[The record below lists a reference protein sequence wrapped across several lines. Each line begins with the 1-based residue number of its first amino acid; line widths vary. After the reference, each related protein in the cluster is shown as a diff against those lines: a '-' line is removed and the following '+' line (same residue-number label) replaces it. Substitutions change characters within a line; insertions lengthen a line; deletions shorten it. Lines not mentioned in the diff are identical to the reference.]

1 MEQLIQQFMDRYL
14 TREEI
19 AYRLPVS
26 LPITKF
32 WPVMDKARRDASIAL
47 PLKTQNGDLF
57 RFVVNS
63 TIKAQCDAVA
73 AMARRSYLLD
83 TLPPEIVEEAT
94 IDEAVWSSVI
104 EGAFTSRAE
113 AAKIIRQDKQPAN
126 KSEQMVK
133 NNYQAMLYVLEHLEE
148 PITAQTLIDIAGIVT
163 RNASDEVVDG
173 FRTVPVYVTGREGV
187 IYTPPAAEQVLGMMD
202 DLLNFIQTSELHPLF
217 KACIAHFYFVYV
229 HPFTD
234 GNGRTARAL
243 SYMMLLRTGY
253 DFFRYFSVSGLI
265 AEERNSYYKSM
276 RHVEASGDDMTYF
289 IDYYSA
295 MLARSVDRMEKH
307 LLHHVLA
314 DKTMYELEASGL
326 LNDRQMKGAR
336 WLLEGDTGSVTVEV
350 WKKKFKTA
358 TETARQDLLMLCEAG
373 MLERTLDGRKAVFI
387 VRKGIQAKSL
397 E

>member
-1 MEQLIQQFMDRYL
+1 MEQLIRQFMDRYL

-32 WPVMDKARRDASIAL
+32 WPMMDKARRDASIVL
-47 PLKTQNGDLF
+47 PLKTQNGDFF
-57 RFVVNS
+57 RFVINS
-63 TIKAQCDAVA
+63 AIEVQCDAVA

-173 FRTVPVYVTGREGV
+173 FRTVPVFVTGREGV
-187 IYTPPAAEQVLGMMD
+187 IFTPPAADQVTGMMD

-314 DKTMYELEASGL
+314 DKTMHELEASSL

-350 WKKKFKTA
+350 WKKKYKTA
-358 TETARQDLLMLCEAG
+358 TETARQDLLLLCEAG

>member
-1 MEQLIQQFMDRYL
+1 MEQLIRQFMDRYL

-19 AYRLPVS
+19 TYRLPVS

-32 WPVMDKARRDASIAL
+32 WPLMDQARRDASIEL
-47 PLKTQNGDLF
+47 PLKTQSGNSF

-63 TIKAQCDAVA
+63 TIESQCDAVA
-73 AMARRSYLLD
+73 AMARRDELLV
-83 TLPPEIVEEAT
+83 TLPVEIAQEAT

-113 AAKIIRQDKQPAN
+113 AAKIIRQDKQPVN
-126 KSEQMVK
+126 KSEQMVM

-148 PITAQTLIDIAGIVT
+148 PITVQTLIDIAEIVT

-187 IYTPPAAEQVLGMMD
+187 IYTPPGADQVPEMMD
-202 DLLNFIQTSELHPLF
+202 DFLNFINSSELHPLF

-243 SYMMLLRTGY
+243 CYMMLLRTGY
-253 DFFRYFSVSGLI
+253 DLFRYFSISGII
-265 AEERNSYYKSM
+265 AEERNAYYKSM
-276 RHVEASGDDMTYF
+276 RHVEESGDDMTYF
-289 IDYYSA
+289 IDFYSA

-307 LLHHVLA
+307 LFRHILA
-314 DKTMYELEASGL
+314 DKTIKILETENL
-326 LNDRQMKGAR
+326 LNDRQLKGVR
-336 WLLEGDTGSVTVEV
+336 WLLEGNSDSVTVDV
-350 WKKKFKTA
+350 WKKKYKTA
-358 TETARQDLLMLCEAG
+358 TETARQDLLCLCEAG
-373 MLERTLDGRKAVFI
+373 VLERTMDGRRAVFVI
-387 VRKGIQAKSL
+387 QNRKNTL
-397 E
+397 

>member
-1 MEQLIQQFMDRYL
+1 MEQLIKQFMDRYL

-26 LPITKF
+26 IPISQF
-32 WPVMDKARRDASIAL
+32 WPLMDQARRNASIDL
-47 PLKTQNGDLF
+47 PLKTQGGENF

-63 TIKAQCDAVA
+63 TIEAQCDAVA
-73 AMARRSYLLD
+73 AMARRSHLLD
-83 TLPPEIVEEAT
+83 SLPAEIMEDAT

-113 AAKIIRQDKQPAN
+113 AAKIIRQNKQPVN
-126 KSEQMVK
+126 RSEQMIK
-133 NNYQAMLYVLEHLEE
+133 NNYQAMLYVLEHLED
-148 PITAQTLIDIAGIVT
+148 PITAQTLIDIAQIVT
-163 RNASDEVVDG
+163 QNASDETVEG

-187 IYTPPAAEQVLGMMD
+187 IYTPPAANQVSAMTD
-202 DLLNFIQTSELHPLF
+202 DLLNFIQSSELHPLF

-276 RHVEASGDDMTYF
+276 RHVEASGNDMTYF

-307 LLHHVLA
+307 LFRHVLA
-314 DKTMYELEASGL
+314 DRIKRSMEASGQ
-326 LNDRQMKGAR
+326 LNDRQLKGVR
-336 WLLEGDTGSVTVEV
+336 WLLEGDSDSITVDA
-350 WKKKFKTA
+350 WKKKYKTA
-358 TETARQDLLMLCEAG
+358 TETARQDLLMLCETG
-373 MLERTLDGRKAVFI
+373 ILTRTMDGRRALFV
-387 VRKGIQAKSL
+387 IQRNI
-397 E
+397 

>member
-1 MEQLIQQFMDRYL
+1 MEQLIKQFMDRYL

-26 LPITKF
+26 IPISQF
-32 WPVMDKARRDASIAL
+32 WPLMDQARRNASIDL
-47 PLKTQNGDLF
+47 PLKTQGGENF

-63 TIKAQCDAVA
+63 TIEAQCDAVA
-73 AMARRSYLLD
+73 AMARRSHLLD
-83 TLPPEIVEEAT
+83 SLPAEIMEDAT

-113 AAKIIRQDKQPAN
+113 AAKIIRQNKQPVN
-126 KSEQMVK
+126 RSEQMIK
-133 NNYQAMLYVLEHLEE
+133 NNYQAMLYVLEHLED
-148 PITAQTLIDIAGIVT
+148 PITTQTLIDIAQIVT
-163 RNASDEVVDG
+163 QNASDETVEG

-187 IYTPPAAEQVLGMMD
+187 IYTPPAAEQVPAMMD
-202 DLLNFIQTSELHPLF
+202 DLLNFIQSSELHPLF

-276 RHVEASGDDMTYF
+276 RHVEASGNDMTYF

-307 LLHHVLA
+307 LFRHVLA
-314 DKTMYELEASGL
+314 DRIMRSMEASGQ
-326 LNDRQMKGAR
+326 LNDRQLKGVR
-336 WLLEGDTGSVTVEV
+336 WLLEGDSDSITVDA
-350 WKKKFKTA
+350 WKKKYKTA
-358 TETARQDLLMLCEAG
+358 TETARQDLLMLCETG
-373 MLERTLDGRKAVFI
+373 ILTRTMDGRRALFI
-387 VRKGIQAKSL
+387 IQRNI
-397 E
+397 

>member
-1 MEQLIQQFMDRYL
+1 MEQLIKQFMDRYL

-26 LPITKF
+26 IPISQF
-32 WPVMDKARRDASIAL
+32 WPLMDQARRNASIDL
-47 PLKTQNGDLF
+47 PLKTQGGENF

-63 TIKAQCDAVA
+63 TIEAQCDAA
-73 AMARRSYLLD
+73 ADMARRSHLLD
-83 TLPPEIVEEAT
+83 SLPAEIMEDAT

-113 AAKIIRQDKQPAN
+113 AAKIIRQNKQPVN
-126 KSEQMVK
+126 RSEQMVK
-133 NNYQAMLYVLEHLEE
+133 NNYQAMLYVLEHLED
-148 PITAQTLIDIAGIVT
+148 PITAQTLIDIAQIVT
-163 RNASDEVVDG
+163 RNASDETVEG

-187 IYTPPAAEQVLGMMD
+187 IYTPPAAEQVSAMMD
-202 DLLNFIQTSELHPLF
+202 DLLNFIQNSDLHPLF

-276 RHVEASGDDMTYF
+276 RHVEASGNDMTYF

-307 LLHHVLA
+307 LFRHVLA
-314 DKTMYELEASGL
+314 ERIMRSMEASGQ
-326 LNDRQMKGAR
+326 LNDRQLKGVR
-336 WLLEGDTGSVTVEV
+336 WLLEGDSDSITVDA
-350 WKKKFKTA
+350 WKKKYKTA
-358 TETARQDLLMLCEAG
+358 TETARQDLLMLCETG
-373 MLERTLDGRKAVFI
+373 IMTRTMDGRRALFVI
-387 VRKGIQAKSL
+387 RRNI
-397 E
+397 

>member
-32 WPVMDKARRDASIAL
+32 WPMMDKARKDASIVL
-47 PLKTQNGDLF
+47 PLKTQDGDFF

-63 TIKAQCDAVA
+63 TIETQCDAVA

-113 AAKIIRQDKQPAN
+113 AAKIIRQDKLPAN
-126 KSEQMVK
+126 KSEQMIK

-187 IYTPPAAEQVLGMMD
+187 IYTPPAADQVPGMMD
-202 DLLNFIQTSELHPLF
+202 DLLNFIQNSELHPLF

-276 RHVEASGDDMTYF
+276 RYVEASGDDMTYF
-289 IDYYSA
+289 VDYYSA

-307 LLHHVLA
+307 LLRHVLA
-314 DKTMYELEASGL
+314 DKTMHELEVSGL

-336 WLLEGDTGSVTVEV
+336 WLLEGDAGSVTVEV
-350 WKKKFKTA
+350 WKKKYKTA
-358 TETARQDLLMLCEAG
+358 TETARQDLLLLCEAG
-373 MLERTLDGRKAVFI
+373 ILERTLDGRKAVFV
-387 VRKGIQAKSL
+387 VRKGIHAKSL
-397 E
+397 